1 MELNMSYQSSVRE
14 FIVENFL
21 FGDDEGLENETS
33 FFDSGI
39 VDSTGI
45 LEIVGFL
52 EEEFNLNIEDEELSP
67 ENFSS
72 VNTIDQY
79 LQRKLNGRLN

>member
-1 MELNMSYQSSVRE
+1 MEINMSYLESVRE

-21 FGDDEGLENETS
+21 FGDEEGLENDSS

-45 LEIVGFL
+45 LEIVSFI
-52 EEEFNLNIEDEELSP
+52 EEEFEVKVEDEDLVP

-72 VNTIDQY
+72 VVTIDQY
-79 LQRKLNGRLN
+79 LQRKLNGKSN

>member
-1 MELNMSYQSSVRE
+1 MSYLESVRE

-21 FGDDEGLENETS
+21 FGDEEGLENDSS

-45 LEIVGFL
+45 LEIVSFI
-52 EEEFNLNIEDEELSP
+52 EEEFEVKVEDEDLVP

-72 VNTIDQY
+72 VVTIDQY
-79 LQRKLNGRLN
+79 LQRKLNGKSN

>member
-1 MELNMSYQSSVRE
+1 MSYLSNVRE
-14 FIVENFL
+14 FIIDNFL
-21 FGDDEGLENETS
+21 FGDEDKLQNNES

-52 EEEFNLNIEDEELSP
+52 EDEFSIKIEDEELIP

-72 VNTIDQY
+72 VDTLNKY
-79 LQRKLNGRLN
+79 LERKLNGKAN